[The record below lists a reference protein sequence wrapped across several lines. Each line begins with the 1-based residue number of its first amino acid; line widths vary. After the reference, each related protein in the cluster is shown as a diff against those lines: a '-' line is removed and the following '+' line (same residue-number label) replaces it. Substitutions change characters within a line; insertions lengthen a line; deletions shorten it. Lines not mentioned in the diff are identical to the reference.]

1 MSEIAPC
8 LGCQNRA
15 VGCHSSC
22 PKYAAFARW
31 IRDKHKSEQE
41 ARERCWQAS
50 GKVNFDPAFERR
62 KKGKRKRGK

>member
-8 LGCQNRA
+8 LGCQDRA

-31 IRDKHKSEQE
+31 IRDKHKSEHD
-41 ARERCWQAS
+41 AIERCWVGA
-50 GKVNFDPAFERR
+50 GALNFDPAHERR
-62 KKGKRKRGK
+62 LKGKRKRGK

>member
-1 MSEIAPC
+1 M
-8 LGCQNRA
+8 
-15 VGCHSSC
+15 GCHSSC